1 MKTTFLQVKAVTDT
15 LPIGFYASRKIE
27 ATLTPDTDS
36 SWYNPLEDTI
46 NISYKQLVS
55 GIDRI
60 TEDKFEMVIRS
71 NYYHEV
77 AHAMLTPKELKA
89 EPWFN
94 IFEDERIERVTTDL
108 FYGINFAEAF
118 KAIAGEMTP
127 PADPDHAFF
136 NLIRYHSG
144 EKKWR
149 DEAETLLKKYRKV
162 DRYSCDYY
170 IIAEGKGM
178 NGWNYYREV
187 YDFYLRFIKDFK
199 AHPSASKTDIMSDL
213 KGDSGEM
220 GEGEGIPSDKSSDKA
235 SASGKGEGEYKDS
248 AKTKSLMSADE
259 VKDLIGKVTDRSF
272 DNEFFTS
279 ASTLFE
285 NFNRKNGKGS
295 SLQAYSGHLNP
306 RLADRPDYRI
316 FERHASV
323 RGNNSFGTFH
333 LTLYIDTSGSFS
345 RNDNATNNILKA
357 LKLIEQRHH
366 FFTFDV
372 VTTGDGEC
380 ILDRDKRYIQ
390 SSGGNHLSGEI
401 FDITKKMTKP
411 QTYNYSIVLFDGDAY
426 SNDVNR
432 SRIKK
437 WLPKG
442 EGFRAFNSNNCTIIS
457 DDDNEKYISK
467 YAPTTRTIYTRNY
480 VGELSKNV
488 LLAIQNALI

>member
-46 NISYKQLVS
+46 NISYQQLVS

-118 KAIAGEMTP
+118 KAIAGEMSP

-144 EKKWR
+144 EKKWL
-149 DEAETLLKKYRKV
+149 DEAEKLLKKYRKV

-170 IIAEGKGM
+170 VVAEGTAV
-178 NGWNYYREV
+178 NGWDYYNQV
-187 YDFYLRFIKDFK
+187 HDFYLRFIADFK
-199 AHPSASKTDIMSDL
+199 ADPSASKRDMMSDL
-213 KGDSGEM
+213 KKS
-220 GEGEGIPSDKSSDKA
+220 GEGEGTPSDKALSSD
-235 SASGKGEGEYKDS
+235 EGEE
-248 AKTKSLMSADE
+248 KTEALMSVDE
-259 VKDLIGKVTDRSF
+259 IKALIGKVTDRSF

-372 VTTGDGEC
+372 VTTGEGER
-380 ILDRDKRYIQ
+380 ILDRDKRHIH
-390 SSGGNHLSGEI
+390 SNGGNHLSGEI

-426 SNDVNR
+426 SNDVSR

-457 DDDNEKYISK
+457 DNDNEPYISK

-480 VGELSKNV
+480 VKELSKNV
-488 LLAIQNALI
+488 LLALQNALI